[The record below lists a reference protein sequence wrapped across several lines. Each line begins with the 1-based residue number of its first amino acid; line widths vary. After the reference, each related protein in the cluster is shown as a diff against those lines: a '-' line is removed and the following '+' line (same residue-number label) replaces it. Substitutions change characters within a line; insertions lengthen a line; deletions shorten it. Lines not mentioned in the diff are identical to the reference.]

1 MNNNQIEVR
10 KPKFSVAIT
19 TEGYQKLINNTLGDP
34 VRSKRYIAAIT
45 SAVAVNKDL
54 QECEA
59 GTILAGSLL
68 GESLNLVHSPQ
79 AGHYYL
85 VPFKQKEKLDKKG
98 NVVQPATTKAVFVL
112 GYKGY
117 IQLALR
123 SGQYRRLNVIEIKE
137 GELIRYDPLNEEIEC
152 KLIEDFEEREKAPT
166 VGYYAMFEYLNGFRK
181 ILYWSKEK
189 MMSHADRYSP
199 AFSALD
205 YKKLES
211 GKIPEKDMWKYSSYW
226 YKDFDGMAKK
236 TMLRQLISKWGI
248 MSVEMA
254 TAFESDDSMK
264 TVDMST
270 GNIVDVEADIPAE
283 EVQYEDAPVEHKA
296 PKGQKPKTLVPDITG
311 EVVEKSL
318 DDF

>member
-1 MNNNQIEVR
+1 MSDKMMAH

-19 TEGYQKLINNTLGDP
+19 TDTYQKLINNTLGDP
-34 VRSKRYIAAIT
+34 VRAKRYIAAIT

-54 QECEA
+54 QDCEA
-59 GTILAGSLL
+59 STILAGSLL

-85 VPFKQKEKLDKKG
+85 VPFENKKTG
-98 NVVQPATTKAVFVL
+98 VKTAQFIL

-123 SGQYRRLNVIEIKE
+123 SGQYKRLNVLEIKE
-137 GELIRYDPLNEEIEC
+137 GELVSYDPLNEEI
-152 KLIEDFEEREKAPT
+152 KVNLIDDFEKREAAPT

-189 MMSHADRYSP
+189 MLSHADRYSP
-199 AFSALD
+199 SFSRINYNKYISD
-205 YKKLES
+205 KV
-211 GKIPEKDMWKYSSYW
+211 PEKDLWKYSSFW

-248 MSVEMA
+248 MSIEMA
-254 TAFESDDSMK
+254 TAYENDESMK
-264 TVDMST
+264 TVDFQE
-270 GNIVDVEADIPAE
+270 GNIVDVEPITESEPEPPIVNVKTE
-283 EVQYEDAPVEHKA
+283 EPVM
-296 PKGQKPKTLVPDITG
+296 GLD
-311 EVVEKSL
+311 EVLEL
-318 DDF
+318 